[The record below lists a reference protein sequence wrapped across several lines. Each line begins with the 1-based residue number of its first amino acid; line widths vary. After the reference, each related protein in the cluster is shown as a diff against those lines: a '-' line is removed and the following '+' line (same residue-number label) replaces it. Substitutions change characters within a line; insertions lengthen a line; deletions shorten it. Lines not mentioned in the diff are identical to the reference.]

1 MRIQTLTSLRRL
13 VLCGTLLAAM
23 TGCIRGTKGGS
34 DLWSR
39 RADTSSVAL
48 AQHFWNKELHY
59 CNYDS
64 ASDTTFHYW
73 PQAHV
78 LDVFTDWYLR
88 TGEPSILELYDQW
101 YEGVPAANEGGFWN
115 PYYDDM
121 EWNGIA
127 ALRAYQAT
135 GQGRFLEAAKLLWE
149 LILPGWNDQAGGG
162 ITWKKGLEWSKNACS
177 NGPGAIL
184 AARLHQQLGRA
195 EDLEWAR
202 RIYAWEKEV
211 LFDSGAINDNI
222 NAETGKIAGFCLT
235 YNQGTFIGAAVELY
249 KITGE
254 RSYIDD
260 AILAADYTLE
270 HLTVDGGIL
279 QPEGSGDGG
288 IFKGI
293 FVRYFTQLI
302 LDGNLEAD
310 TRARYI
316 AFLSHNAETL
326 WAEGNLNGR
335 FGADWRTRPGT
346 PSAMTPQL
354 SGCMLIESM
363 ALLERE
369 GLLPKASGKM
379 DATAIAPAGA
389 SSSTRTA
396 MAGVKDEQE
405 V

>member
-48 AQHFWNKELHY
+48 ADHFWNKGLHY

-73 PQAHV
+73 PQAHA

-88 TGEPSILELYDQW
+88 TGEPRVLELYDQW
-101 YEGVPAANEGGFWN
+101 YEGVPAANGSGFWN
-115 PYYDDM
+115 QYYDDM

-135 GQGRFLEAAKLLWE
+135 GQERFLEAARQLWGF
-149 LILPGWNDQAGGG
+149 ILPGWNDQAGGG

-184 AARLHQQLGRA
+184 AARLYQELGRA

-202 RIYAWEKEV
+202 RIYFWEKEV
-211 LFDSGAINDNI
+211 LFDRGAIYDNI

-279 QPEGSGDGG
+279 QPEGAGDGG

-293 FVRYFTQLI
+293 FVRYFTELI
-302 LDGNLEAD
+302 LHGDLDAELRG
-310 TRARYI
+310 RYI
-316 AFLSHNAETL
+316 AFLAHNAETL
-326 WAEGNLNGR
+326 WADGNAQGR
-335 FGADWRTRPGT
+335 FAPDWRSRPGS

-354 SGCMLIESM
+354 SGCMLIEAM

-369 GLLPKASGKM
+369 GLLPPVTEK
-379 DATAIAPAGA
+379 PENQ
-389 SSSTRTA
+389 R
-396 MAGVKDEQE
+396 Q
-405 V
+405 